1 MKSSSVLLTSMSVQ
15 MKQTYAR
22 NMFKFT
28 LFVGPFL
35 TTIILGEMYRFSTA
49 DNFVAY
55 VVLGS
60 GLWNLWN
67 CIAFS
72 SAGDI
77 NRERFSNTLSIIFS
91 APADF
96 RLILLGKILGNTVL
110 AIGSF
115 FLSVFFATVLYRHP
129 IFVNNWALF
138 IVTFILT
145 LIAFIIMSIF
155 IAYLLTISRK
165 TTVYMNCLEIP
176 FALLCGFAFP
186 IENLPLAVQ
195 YISWL
200 FPITWA
206 VRLLRYAVTETV
218 YGFWENFIPF
228 VVTSILFAVFAA
240 LLYRV
245 IFKQA
250 KVLGTLDMA

>member
-1 MKSSSVLLTSMSVQ
+1 MKSSSVLLTSMAVQ
-15 MKQTYAR
+15 MKQTFAR

-35 TTIILGEMYRFSTA
+35 ITIILGEMYRYSTA

-77 NRERFSNTLSIIFS
+77 NRERYSNTLSIIFS

-110 AIGSF
+110 AMCSF
-115 FLSVFFATVLYRHP
+115 FLSVLFATILYQNP
-129 IFVNNWALF
+129 IVVNNWLLL
-138 IVTFILT
+138 IISLILAI
-145 LIAFIIMSIF
+145 IAFIIMSIF
-155 IAYLLTISRK
+155 IAYLLTLSRK
-165 TTVYMNCLEIP
+165 TSIYMNCLEIP
-176 FALLCGFAFP
+176 FTLFCGFSFP
-186 IENLPLAVQ
+186 IENRPRVVQ
-195 YISWL
+195 YISWI
-200 FPITWA
+200 FPPTWA
-206 VRLLRYAVTETV
+206 VRLLRYSVTGTG
-218 YGFWENFIPF
+218 YDFRMNFIPLIT
-228 VVTSILFAVFAA
+228 TSVLFAILAA
-240 LLYRV
+240 LLYRM
-245 IFKQA
+245 IFKQT

>member
-1 MKSSSVLLTSMSVQ
+1 MNSTSVLLTSMSVQ
-15 MKQTYAR
+15 MKQTFAR

-35 TTIILGEMYRFSTA
+35 ITVILGEMFKHSTA

-77 NRERFSNTLSIIFS
+77 NRERYNNTLSIIFS

-96 RLILLGKILGNTVL
+96 RLILLGKILGNTLL
-110 AIGSF
+110 ALCSF
-115 FLSVFFATVLYRHP
+115 FLSVFFATVFYRHP
-129 IFVNNWALF
+129 I
-138 IVTFILT
+138 IVTNWPLLIMSLLLAIL
-145 LIAFIIMSIF
+145 AFIIMSIF
-155 IAYLLTISRK
+155 IAYLLTLSRK
-165 TTVYMNCLEIP
+165 TAIYMNCLEIP
-176 FALLCGFAFP
+176 VALICGFVFP
-186 IENLPLAVQ
+186 IENLPQGVQ
-195 YISWL
+195 FISWI
-200 FPITWA
+200 FPPTWA
-206 VRLLRYAVTETV
+206 VRLIRLSVTETT
-218 YGFWENFIPF
+218 YGLLENFVPLIITSVIF
-228 VVTSILFAVFAA
+228 VILAT
-240 LLYRV
+240 LLYRI
-245 IFKQA
+245 IFKQV

>member
-35 TTIILGEMYRFSTA
+35 TTIILGEMYRYSTA

-77 NRERFSNTLSIIFS
+77 NRERYSNTLSIIFS

-110 AIGSF
+110 AMGSF
-115 FLSVFFATVLYRHP
+115 FLSVLFATVLYRHP
-129 IFVNNWALF
+129 IIVNSWFLL
-138 IVTFILT
+138 ISTLILT
-145 LIAFIIMSIF
+145 IIAFIIMSIF
-155 IAYLLTISRK
+155 IAYLLTLSRK
-165 TTVYMNCLEIP
+165 TTIYMNCLEIP
-176 FALLCGFAFP
+176 FALICGFAFP
-186 IENLPLAVQ
+186 IENLPRVVQ
-195 YISWL
+195 YFSWI
-200 FPITWA
+200 FPPTWA
-206 VRLLRYAVTETV
+206 VRLLRYSVTETG
-218 YGFWENFIPF
+218 YELWGNFIPLI
-228 VVTSILFAVFAA
+228 VTSVSFAVFAA
-240 LLYRV
+240 LLYKI
-245 IFKQA
+245 IFKQT

>member
-1 MKSSSVLLTSMSVQ
+1 MKSSSVPLTSMQVQ
-15 MKQTYAR
+15 MKQTFAR

-60 GLWNLWN
+60 GMWNLWN

-77 NRERFSNTLSIIFS
+77 NRERFSNTLSIIFT

-96 RLILLGKILGNTVL
+96 RLILLGKILGNTIL
-110 AIGSF
+110 SLGSF
-115 FLSVFFATVLYRHP
+115 ALSIIFATALYRNP
-129 IFVNNWALF
+129 INVNNWTLLIGTLALT
-138 IVTFILT
+138 I
-145 LIAFIIMSIF
+145 IAFVIMSIF
-155 IAYLLTISRK
+155 IAYLLTLSRK

-176 FALLCGFAFP
+176 FALICGFVFP
-186 IENLPLAVQ
+186 IENLPQSVQ
-195 YISWL
+195 VISWI
-200 FPITWA
+200 FPPTWA
-206 VRLLRYAVTETV
+206 VRLLRYSVTEV
-218 YGFWENFIPF
+218 PYGFWENFIPLIITMVIF
-228 VVTSILFAVFAA
+228 TVLAA
-240 LLYRV
+240 WLYRI
-245 IFKQA
+245 IFRQA

>member
-1 MKSSSVLLTSMSVQ
+1 MNSTSVLLTSMQTQ
-15 MKQTYAR
+15 MKQTFAR

-35 TTIILGEMYRFSTA
+35 TTIILGEMYRRSTA

-77 NRERFSNTLSIIFS
+77 NRERYSNTLSIIFS

-96 RLILLGKILGNTVL
+96 RLILLGKILGNTIL
-110 AIGSF
+110 SLGSF
-115 FLSVFFATVLYRHP
+115 FLSVIFATVLYRNP
-129 IFVNNWALF
+129 ITVNNWAVLIF
-138 IVTFILT
+138 ALALT
-145 LIAFIIMSIF
+145 IMAFIIMSIF
-155 IAYLLTISRK
+155 IAYLLTLSRK
-165 TTVYMNCLEIP
+165 TTIYMNCLEAP
-176 FALLCGFAFP
+176 FALICGFVFP
-186 IENLPLAVQ
+186 IENLPAFFQYLAW
-195 YISWL
+195 I
-200 FPITWA
+200 FPPTWA
-206 VRLLRYAVTETV
+206 VRLLRLSVTDSGYGLWETL
-218 YGFWENFIPF
+218 IPLI
-228 VVTSILFAVFAA
+228 VTMAVFAA
-240 LLYRV
+240 LASALYKV

-250 KVLGTLDMA
+250 KILGTLDMA